1 MLASAW
7 AMSEP
12 SANPR
17 AAGFFLMLAIF
28 VGAIGGVIAGQPSAG
43 LLIGI
48 AAGSAIAV
56 ALWLSDRRRIGR

>member
-1 MLASAW
+1 MN
-7 AMSEP
+7 EP

-43 LLIGI
+43 VLIGI
-48 AAGSAIAV
+48 AAGATIAV
-56 ALWLSDRRRIGR
+56 AVWLRDRKRIGH